1 MSKFAD
7 GGMDLR
13 ADFRRM
19 YVFVLL
25 PLVLMMV
32 LGIATFGYAWADATI
47 DPVELIRDTV
57 VFANVTEDTPAYD
70 NYASGRKKIGE
81 FSDGE
86 IVEVVRDRAFEWYL
100 VKAENGKEG
109 WVSVDSLSI
118 PSDPETNTEQ
128 LPTATLE
135 AFVNMRALTSKTDH
149 LVWVD
154 IDRQLTHVF
163 TGKQGDWTLKHTMP
177 CSTGKN
183 VSPTLRGLHE
193 IAERGEWFFTERLAR
208 GGSESH
214 FLPYVKTEMFRC
226 FFRPLR
232 SGKGPSP
239 HPCAPVPAAP
249 AYRTGSAALSSRRC
263 HAAGNRKSGRKGFHP
278 A

>member
-47 DPVELIRDTV
+47 NPAELIRDTV

-208 GGSESH
+208 GGQNWVQFAGPYMFHS
-214 FLPYVKTEMFRC
+214 LPMDKDRNIMDYTLLER
-226 FFRPLR
+226 R
-232 SGKGPSP
+232 SSG
-239 HPCAPVPAAP
+239 CI
-249 AYRTGSAALSSRRC
+249 RLSMEDSVWFYSFIKRRSTVFV
-263 HAAGNRKSGRKGFHP
+263 N
-278 A
+278 